1 MAKADMHV
9 HSRFSEHPTDWF
21 LKRIGANE
29 SYTDPKEIYRLA
41 KERGMEFVTITDHN
55 RFDGAEAL
63 AAMHPK
69 DCFTGLEATSYFP
82 EDGCKIHLLVY
93 GLNRRQFI
101 EIDRLR
107 HDIYQLR
114 NYLLDQGLLH
124 AVAHPTYSVNGKLTV
139 DHLEKLLLLFD
150 IFEGRNGGRNRCS
163 NDAWIEVVSNLNREQ
178 IEQMSRRHGIE
189 PRGQRPWRKTLIA
202 GSDDH
207 AGMFVGETFTGAE
220 ALGQDDYFDR
230 LREGNCSIEGRNS
243 DFYSLAFTV
252 YKVAYDFSKQRKNG
266 DGGLLGIITEKA
278 LSGKQIGL
286 GDRFKLWLAA
296 STAFGEERALRVSFA
311 QLIEEIESSR
321 TLPGRL
327 PRIYDRICGL
337 TDEFLKLLLQSLEHD
352 FMNGNFEKIIKNL
365 SASLPGIFLSLPFFT
380 TMGFMNDNR
389 NLLKE
394 LSKRFQ
400 TPRALGKK
408 KILWFSDTYNDLN
421 GVSVTLKTLN
431 DKAGESGC
439 PLGLALLDNAETAG
453 KDRPSNS
460 LILPAIYRFKLPGYE
475 RYTLGIPSPLTSLK
489 MIQQFEPDEIYLST
503 PGPVGLLGLL
513 ASKLLKVPCTAVYHT
528 DFSLQA
534 RDVVNDDA
542 LCELLEKYSQWFHQS
557 ADRVAVPTRQYI
569 EILESRGMDR
579 RKMTIFHRGVDTDR
593 FRPRTGDWRGGLGYV
608 RRAIIY
614 TGRISEDKN
623 LDFLLR
629 VYRRLVTQITGLQ
642 LILCG
647 DGPYLSALREKNE
660 DLAGVTFTGALE
672 NSMLPEMLGRATL
685 MVFPSTTDTFGMAV
699 AEAQS
704 CGLPAVVSDIGGPS
718 EIVVHGVTGMVVK
731 ANDEEAWIE
740 ALAKMIGLA
749 EDCPGQYA
757 EMRQAARENI
767 RANWNWDRALES
779 IFGSVSERVRTKD
792 ETPACLV
799 TA

>member
-41 KERGMEFVTITDHN
+41 KERGMDLVTITDHN

-63 AAMHPK
+63 VAMHPK

-93 GLNRRQFI
+93 GLKRRQFM

-139 DHLEKLLLLFD
+139 DHLEKLLLMFD
-150 IFEGRNGGRNRCS
+150 IFEGRNGGRNRSS
-163 NDAWIEVVSNLNREQ
+163 NDAWIEVVRSLTREQ
-178 IEQMSRRHGIE
+178 IEQMNRRHGIE
-189 PRGQRPWRKTLIA
+189 PRGQRPWRKALIA

-207 AGMFVGETFTGAE
+207 AGMFIGETFTEAGA
-220 ALGQDDYFDR
+220 LDQDDFIAR

-243 DFYSLAFTV
+243 DYYSLAFTV

-266 DGGLLGIITEKA
+266 DGGILGIITEKA

-321 TLPGRL
+321 SLPGRL

-394 LSKRFQ
+394 LSKRFPTHQ
-400 TPRALGKK
+400 GRQRR

-421 GVSVTLKTLN
+421 GVSVTLKALN
-431 DKAGESGC
+431 DKAMKSEC
-439 PLGLALLDNAETAG
+439 LLGLALLENTEKASSDS
-453 KDRPSNS
+453 PSNS
-460 LILPAIYRFKLPGYE
+460 LMLPAIYRFKLPGYE
-475 RYTLGIPSPLTSLK
+475 YYTLGIPSPLTALK
-489 MIQQFEPDEIYLST
+489 MIHQFEPDEIYLST
-503 PGPVGLLGLL
+503 PGPMGIMGLL

-534 RDVVNDDA
+534 RDLVNDDA
-542 LCELLEKYSQWFHQS
+542 VCELLEKYSQWFHQS

-593 FRPRTGDWRGGLGYV
+593 FRPRAGDLRTGQGDS
-608 RRAIIY
+608 RRMMIY

-629 VYRRLVTQITGLQ
+629 VYRRLIPRIPGLQ
-642 LILCG
+642 LMVCG
-647 DGPYLSALREKNE
+647 DGPYLRALKEKNT
-660 DLAGVTFTGALE
+660 DLSGVTFTGALE
-672 NSMLPEMLGRATL
+672 NSTLPEMLGQAAL
-685 MVFPSTTDTFGMAV
+685 MVVPSTTDTFGMAV

-740 ALAKMIGLA
+740 ALAKMIDLA
-749 EDCPGQYA
+749 EACPGQYA

-767 RANWNWDRALES
+767 MANWNWDRALES
-779 IFGSVSERVRTKD
+779 IFGCVSERITAEV
-792 ETPACLV
+792 ESPSCLV
-799 TA
+799 TV